1 MNIPLKPEDK
11 EIEQLQKL
19 IRNTPIQVDLIDKTM
34 DRFEKVGTRRHK
46 RSNTLPK
53 RTRNTII
60 VTSATLAM
68 TFMLVVGTGFISP
81 TMAAS
86 IRQIPGMNSIFQ
98 LAGDLGLQTADEK
111 GLLSKPNLSDTH
123 DGLTLSVPEVMFDGT
138 RVSIALERKTE
149 EGSNYAEGNIS
160 SLITD
165 ILLSINGDAVN
176 SYAPSNTSNSIDP
189 YTILGK
195 DNNSTILQF
204 SDLRNQ
210 GGKAFPDK
218 FELTITVPVSGIK
231 QPFEISIPVEK
242 NTKNNL
248 VLTPSISRDYGDIH
262 LKLEKI
268 EFTPITTNIT
278 TRIVLPEHSKISSL
292 PFLSYE
298 LFDEKGTSLKLI
310 GGSGWSATD
319 GNVLVTDSQ
328 FEPFKSIPKSITI
341 KTYKNIFKKED
352 KSQFE
357 LDKNG
362 NQIIEYFPKLEFTL
376 PISK

>member
-11 EIEQLQKL
+11 EIEHLQKL
-19 IRNTPIQVDLIDKTM
+19 IRNTPIQVDLMDKTM
-34 DRFEKVGTRRHK
+34 ERFEKVGTRRYK
-46 RSNTLPK
+46 RSNTRPK

-60 VTSATLAM
+60 VTSAMLAM

-138 RVSIALERKTE
+138 RVSIALERQTTDKRFLNETV
-149 EGSNYAEGNIS
+149 S
-160 SLITD
+160 SLINDVT
-165 ILLSINGDAVN
+165 LTINGKEIN
-176 SYAPSNTSNSIDP
+176 SYAPANTSNSIDP
-189 YTILGK
+189 YMIPGK
-195 DNNSTILQF
+195 NSNSTIIQF

-210 GGKAFPDK
+210 GGKSFPDK
-218 FELTITVPVSGIK
+218 FNLTLSMPVSGIQ
-231 QPFEISIPVEK
+231 QPFKISIPVEK

-248 VLTPSISRDYGDIH
+248 VLMPSISRDYGDIH

-298 LFDEKGTSLKLI
+298 LFDEKGTSSKLI
-310 GGSGWSATD
+310 GASGWSATD
-319 GNVLVTDSQ
+319 DNVLVTDSQ

-357 LDKNG
+357 LDKKG
-362 NQIIEYFPKLEFTL
+362 NEIIEYFPKLEFTL